1 MPRPPKLSKK
11 IKREMER
18 KAAEEFFSRR
28 SRPPTQ
34 FRSIEQQPEPQT
46 QYAQPTAADLPRAGS
61 VLSVE
66 ESRAIFARLASGD
79 IKQVRR

>member
-1 MPRPPKLSKK
+1 MRKQQPSKK
-11 IKREMER
+11 IRR
-18 KAAEEFFSRR
+18 VASRLAAEEFFQRR
-28 SRPPTQ
+28 TRPQTQ
-34 FRSIEQQPEPQT
+34 FRMLDPEPTTPAPQPQQPQT
-46 QYAQPTAADLPRAGS
+46 DLPRPGS